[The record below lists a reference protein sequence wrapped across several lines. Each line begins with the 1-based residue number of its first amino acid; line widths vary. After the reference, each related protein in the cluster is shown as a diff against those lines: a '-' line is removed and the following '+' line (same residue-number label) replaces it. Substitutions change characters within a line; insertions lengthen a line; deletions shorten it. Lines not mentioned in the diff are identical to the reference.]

1 MNKRQQKKKV
11 TPPLLRKT
19 ATAIGSTLGA
29 IARRAGIAKVE
40 VPPEP
45 VKAKRAARK
54 QRTA

>member
-11 TPPLLRKT
+11 TLLGKT

-29 IARRAGIAKVE
+29 IARRTGIAKAEVE
-40 VPPEP
+40 PP

-54 QRTA
+54 ARTS